1 MNNVNTIASLMI
13 DNLKSVK
20 VKFFKDSEKLYT
32 YKTLLT
38 DLEVDDFV
46 VVSNNNYYKVV
57 QVVEID
63 DIPDL
68 NIDSNI
74 EYKWIVQ
81 KVDAE
86 QYNEL
91 IQMEYDISVELKRL
105 QQKSIVSKAK
115 DLLAETLGIDKEDL
129 DKLTSISKD

>member
-13 DNLKSVK
+13 NELKSVK
-20 VKFFKDSEKLYT
+20 VKFSINSDKIYT

-38 DLEVDDFV
+38 DLEVDDFAIIK
-46 VVSNNNYYKVV
+46 NHDTYKVV

-81 KVDAE
+81 KVDDE
-86 QYNEL
+86 RYNEL
-91 IQMEYDISVELKRL
+91 VQMENDISIELKRL

-115 DLLAETLGIDKEDL
+115 DLLAETLGIDMEDL
-129 DKLTSISKD
+129 DKLTCIKKG

>member
-1 MNNVNTIASLMI
+1 MNNANTIASLMI
-13 DNLKSVK
+13 DGLKSVK
-20 VKFFKDSEKLYT
+20 VKFSINSDKLYT

-38 DLEVDDFV
+38 DLEVDDFAIIK
-46 VVSNNNYYKVV
+46 NYDTYKVV

-81 KVDAE
+81 KVDVE

-91 IQMEYDISVELKRL
+91 VQMENDISIELKRL

-115 DLLAETLGIDKEDL
+115 DLLAETLGINMEDL
-129 DKLTSISKD
+129 DKLTCIKKG